1 VAIPSGSCA
10 AHSQSRPQATT
21 PGPVGKRATGR
32 CATAPCSL
40 PSWWPTRSRGKP
52 TAVPA
57 SGTPWSNRATTPSQ
71 HRFPVAANTLD
82 RAFTV
87 EALRP
92 VWAGDLTYVWTLE
105 GWLYLAIL
113 RDLSSRRVVDWAMG
127 QQLTVELALT
137 MALANRAPT
146 AGLLHHSDRGSQSAA
161 TSYQRILAAYGL
173 RPSMSRKGNCGDNAC
188 VESFFGTLSVSGSII
203 GATPHETKPSRTSSN
218 ISRCSIIGSDGT
230 RLSAITPRPSMKRGR
245 QSLNQVSTELGEG
258 HPEDSGI
265 ADNLR
270 GHNMAEIKGAV
281 EAVEG
286 THPLSSTYSPDLNPI
301 EQLFAK
307 LHALLRTTATRTWT
321 GTGIKPVAA
330 CRFPSTNSQVISHPL
345 GGTL

>member
-1 VAIPSGSCA
+1 MGR
-10 AHSQSRPQATT
+10 RPDLRLD
-21 PGPVGKRATGR
+21 PGG
-32 CATAPCSL
+32 L
-40 PSWWPTRSRGKP
+40 
-52 TAVPA
+52 
-57 SGTPWSNRATTPSQ
+57 
-71 HRFPVAANTLD
+71 
-82 RAFTV
+82 
-87 EALRP
+87 
-92 VWAGDLTYVWTLE
+92 
-105 GWLYLAIL
+105 LYLTVL
-113 RDLSSRRVVDWAMG
+113 LDLSSSRVVGWAMG
-127 QQLTVELALT
+127 QRLTVELALT

-146 AGLLHHSDRGSQSAA
+146 AGLLHNSDRGSQSAA

-230 RLSAITPRPSMKRGR
+230 RLSAITPRPNMKRGR
-245 QSLNQVSTELGEG
+245 QSLNQVSTDLGEG

-270 GHNMAEIKGAV
+270 GHNMAEIKEAV

-286 THPLSSTYSPDLNPI
+286 THPLSSTYSSDLTPI

-321 GTGIKPVAA
+321 GTGIKPAGCLTASPRRTHRLFHILQEVPCDVGPVTRQSLTRADDLFGGPDSLTL
-330 CRFPSTNSQVISHPL
+330 CDGLIRDQVPE
-345 GGTL
+345 